1 MQIYKS
7 LLFVP
12 SFPLRQLAIADLYLE
27 VWVWESDDV
36 GEAGGLLMKF
46 LEIPD
51 EEGAI
56 GLYLIFEGEKGLAG
70 ERVAD
75 RHLDVVLLFSETE
88 RSSLV
93 YGVDCR

>member
-12 SFPLRQLAIADLYLE
+12 SFALCQLAIADLYLE
-27 VWVWESDDV
+27 VWVGKSDDV
-36 GEAGGLLMKF
+36 GEAGGLLVKF

-56 GLYLIFEGEKGLAG
+56 GWYFIFEGEKGPAG
-70 ERVAD
+70 KGVAD
-75 RHLDVVLLFSETE
+75 LHLDVVLLFSEAK

-93 YGVDCR
+93 CGVDC